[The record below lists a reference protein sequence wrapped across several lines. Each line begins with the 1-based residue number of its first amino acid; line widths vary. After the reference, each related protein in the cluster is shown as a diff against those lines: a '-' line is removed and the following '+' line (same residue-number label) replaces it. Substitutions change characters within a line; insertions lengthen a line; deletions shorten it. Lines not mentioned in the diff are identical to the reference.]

1 MDFGYRNLKLSPA
14 YLSIV
19 QSGNSNVF
27 LIRLK
32 REINQRAKEKKTTTG
47 TFSQIMS
54 HQSLVLRTTLML
66 PDVLTCGGNFDLID
80 HERPILTLLI
90 GKKENSYHKTGPQVA
105 WLRNC
110 GIIQAQLTST
120 CCTLRVWLPL
130 VVTSSI
136 ICICHTS
143 FSPIPL
149 LLVKDVQFHLDKE
162 SAMEI
167 RKINQNAKTFS
178 SVISKVGEKLQRLA
192 GCLVWKGSTCPCNTL
207 DSASSPEHEL

>member
-1 MDFGYRNLKLSPA
+1 M
-14 YLSIV
+14 
-19 QSGNSNVF
+19 
-27 LIRLK
+27 
-32 REINQRAKEKKTTTG
+32 
-47 TFSQIMS
+47 
-54 HQSLVLRTTLML
+54 
-66 PDVLTCGGNFDLID
+66 
-80 HERPILTLLI
+80 
-90 GKKENSYHKTGPQVA
+90 A

-162 SAMEI
+162 GAMEI
-167 RKINQNAKTFS
+167 REIFQNEKTFFCNFQSWRQITATEGVYSVEMDLPVLATHWTRPLHLNTSYEGSRKRKKAPVTTSTTSYFLLFVWLSVYSAADSLNVFFSLS
-178 SVISKVGEKLQRLA
+178 SS
-192 GCLVWKGSTCPCNTL
+192 GS
-207 DSASSPEHEL
+207 EYE